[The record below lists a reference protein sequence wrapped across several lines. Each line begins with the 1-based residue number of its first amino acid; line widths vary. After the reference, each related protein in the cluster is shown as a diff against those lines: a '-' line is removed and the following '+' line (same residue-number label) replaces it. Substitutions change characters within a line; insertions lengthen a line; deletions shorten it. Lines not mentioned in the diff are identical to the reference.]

1 MLSWL
6 ARLTAVADPF
16 RAASCPSLFLL
27 DVLLVLRRLLAGRR
41 PMPMPAERARGA
53 GPTGADWM
61 RRLGRR
67 DAAAPA
73 PTGDDLTDEPLV
85 IEGTA
90 TPADGRTTSSG
101 R

>member
-6 ARLTAVADPF
+6 ARLLLLRILPRRLVPF
-16 RAASCPSLFLL
+16 LFLL
-27 DVLLVLRRLLAGRR
+27 DVLLVLRRLLAGRS
-41 PMPMPAERARGA
+41 PMPTPAERARGA

-90 TPADGRTTSSG
+90 TPADGDDVSG

>member
-6 ARLTAVADPF
+6 ARLLLLRILPRRLVPF
-16 RAASCPSLFLL
+16 LFLL
-27 DVLLVLRRLLAGRR
+27 DVLLVLRRLLAGRS
-41 PMPMPAERARGA
+41 PMPTPAERARGA
-53 GPTGADWM
+53 GPTEADWM

-67 DAAAPA
+67 DAAAPV
-73 PTGDDLTDEPLV
+73 PTGDELPGEPMV

-90 TPADGRTTSSG
+90 THADGDDVSG